1 MKPIVEV
8 KNLIK
13 NYGEKE
19 AVKSVSFKINED
31 EILGL
36 LGPNGSGKTTTIG
49 MMLGLLKPTSG
60 DILIEGKKLKK
71 IELKFSKK

>member
-31 EILGL
+31 EIN
-36 LGPNGSGKTTTIG
+36 PFRW
-49 MMLGLLKPTSG
+49 P
-60 DILIEGKKLKK
+60 DICFFKKRK
-71 IELKFSKK
+71 